1 MPVNSLIAEVLGDG
15 CTGHCAVSIDDNGTL
30 LTEVHC
36 LLTCHIADIHWYHS
50 FSAIVL
56 SQYCEHSTVVWIWD
70 LKYCQSIGNTA
81 GSV

>member
-1 MPVNSLIAEVLGDG
+1 MLMKVTCDTAVVMNIEVEVTIVMEDSIEHHSASQLTDSEVLGDG

-50 FSAIVL
+50 F
-56 SQYCEHSTVVWIWD
+56 
-70 LKYCQSIGNTA
+70 
-81 GSV
+81 

>member
-1 MPVNSLIAEVLGDG
+1 MIY
-15 CTGHCAVSIDDNGTL
+15 T
-30 LTEVHC
+30 TEVHC
-36 LLTCHIADIHWYHS
+36 LLTCHIADIHWYQS

-81 GSV
+81 GSVGAFTFISDGILVAF